1 MSVNKKLQK
10 QLKKMAQKDQK
21 MRKSKIWDKKV
32 DLENTKKLKAI
43 VKKYGWPDID
53 LVGKEASHLAW
64 LIVQHADHDVEFQ
77 EKCLKLMKQK
87 LKEKKIDPIEVAYL
101 TDRVRVN
108 KGKKQIYGTQF
119 YLSKNGKLI
128 PRPIYDKKNLD
139 KRRKKLD
146 LGILRNIEKN

>member
-1 MSVNKKLQK
+1 
-10 QLKKMAQKDQK
+10 
-21 MRKSKIWDKKV
+21 
-32 DLENTKKLKAI
+32 
-43 VKKYGWPDID
+43 
-53 LVGKEASHLAW
+53 VGKEASHLAW

-119 YLSKNGKLI
+119 YLNKNGKLI